1 MHFKPSLLFAVA
13 ALALFLSGCISSKI
27 PLFDEA
33 NAVTPVPAGPYD
45 ELKNNNG
52 NWIKRSSG
60 TLRLDGRTYGW
71 MEDHGASEQL
81 FALYDVGNGFYIA
94 AGRRRNPQFGDPY
107 LYELFEATED
117 GYLAYAPQCADL
129 RKMRLPEKLAP
140 IVDGADCFYI
150 DREALV
156 QILRLWAERML
167 PTYRYI
173 AARP

>member
-1 MHFKPSLLFAVA
+1 MHFKPFLLFAAA
-13 ALALFLSGCISSKI
+13 ALALFLSSCISSKI

-33 NAVTPVPAGPYD
+33 NAVMPVAAGRYD
-45 ELKNNNG
+45 ELTNSHG
-52 NWIKRSSG
+52 NWVKLRTG

-71 MEDHGASEQL
+71 TEDRGASEQL
-81 FALYDVGNGFYIA
+81 FALYDVGNGFYVA
-94 AGRRRNPQFGDPY
+94 AARRRNPRLGEPY
-107 LYELFEATED
+107 RYELFEATED

-129 RKMRLPEKLAP
+129 RKMRLPEKLMP

-156 QILRLWAERML
+156 QVLRLWAERML